1 MLYIQA
7 ALIIGSFTMMVFIG
21 RSTPHIVR
29 GTTRRGRGATGGH
42 TIPIIGGLIPA
53 GVGGMPRLIGGTI
66 TITAIFIIIGVDT
79 ITTILLLEDIS
90 VTAEYLL

>member
-7 ALIIGSFTMMVFIG
+7 VSII
-21 RSTPHIVR
+21 RSIQHIVR
-29 GTTRRGRGATGGH
+29 GTTHRGRGATDGH

-66 TITAIFIIIGVDT
+66 TTTVISIIIGVDT
-79 ITTILLLEDIS
+79 ITTILLREDA
-90 VTAEYLL
+90 TAMAEYLL